1 MLKQSEIRA
10 KIYKLADAFQDA
22 LDRGQEALAYNI
34 YRKAS
39 QVAVFVEMDPED
51 MNRLFGYAE
60 TEEEV
65 NPEHGLF
72 DREEV
77 RRIGWKIAIKKD
89 T

>member
-10 KIYKLADAFQDA
+10 KIYELADAFQDA
-22 LDRGQEALAYNI
+22 LNRGQEVLAYNI

-65 NPEHGLF
+65 NPERGLF